1 MQEAEPM
8 TSAKFN
14 PQKIQELSKTYRI
27 SLLHEPDIPA
37 VLKLCSRNPQYYE
50 HCPPYVSPESIR
62 QDMQAVPEGKS
73 PEDKYYL
80 GFFKAGRL
88 IAVMDLISGY
98 PDQETAFIGFFM
110 MNMDMQGQGAGSHI
124 IEEVC
129 ACLNKYFSYI
139 RLGYVKSNEQSRHFW
154 QKNGFMPTGIVTKT
168 AAYDIVVMQKNLRR

>member
-1 MQEAEPM
+1 
-8 TSAKFN
+8 
-14 PQKIQELSKTYRI
+14 
-27 SLLHEPDIPA
+27 
-37 VLKLCSRNPQYYE
+37 
-50 HCPPYVSPESIR
+50 
-62 QDMQAVPEGKS
+62 MQAVPEGKS

-154 QKNGFMPTGIVTKT
+154 QKNGFMPTGNIADCGCKVSKRPEYPVR
-168 AAYDIVVMQKNLRR
+168 AAGRCDTFWKVPVFSEG